1 MPLLGDTEQKGL
13 LGVQGRPKKVGVI
26 LPVQGLGVHG
36 LPKKGLP
43 FLVSDKRLTGDGVKR
58 TAKRKKAE
66 RLQVY
71 LLTLD
76 IVGTHVPCLV
86 YAVV

>member
-1 MPLLGDTEQKGL
+1 MGY
-13 LGVQGRPKKVGVI
+13 PKKR
-26 LPVQGLGVHG
+26 PAF
-36 LPKKGLP
+36 P
-43 FLVSDKRLTGDGVKR
+43 VSDKRKGGYGVSGIPK
-58 TAKRKKAE
+58 TKKAG

-86 YAVV
+86 YAHVYAGVYACPGLFLPCPGDIQKRGRGLIGLVS

>member
-1 MPLLGDTEQKGL
+1 MGY
-13 LGVQGRPKKVGVI
+13 PKKR
-26 LPVQGLGVHG
+26 PA
-36 LPKKGLP
+36 

-58 TAKRKKAE
+58 TAKTKKAE

-86 YAVV
+86 YAQVSKPVLACSCLVREI

>member
-1 MPLLGDTEQKGL
+1 MGY
-13 LGVQGRPKKVGVI
+13 PKKR
-26 LPVQGLGVHG
+26 PA
-36 LPKKGLP
+36 

-58 TAKRKKAE
+58 TAKTKKAE

-86 YAVV
+86 YAHVYAGV